1 MHNTLQSITIKVR
14 QYEKKDLTLDQKNA
28 VNAIKV
34 IVETYQAK
42 QNKGL
47 AFTLEDE
54 RVLNALE
61 IIVIIVDYM
70 VKDSSITLNAAK
82 VM

>member
-1 MHNTLQSITIKVR
+1 MHSTLQSITIKVR
-14 QYEKKDLTLDQKNA
+14 KLEKRDLTLDQQNV

-34 IVETYQAK
+34 IVESYQVK

-47 AFTLEDE
+47 AFTADDD

-61 IIVIIVDYM
+61 IIVNYM
-70 VKDSSITLNAAK
+70 VKDSSIT
-82 VM
+82 

>member
-14 QYEKKDLTLDQKNA
+14 QFEKNDLTPDQQNA

-34 IVETYQAK
+34 IVESYQSK
-42 QNKGL
+42 LNKGL
-47 AFTLEDE
+47 AFTLDDD

-61 IIVIIVDYM
+61 IIVVYM
-70 VKDSSITLNAAK
+70 VKDSSITLRASK
-82 VM
+82 EM

>member
-1 MHNTLQSITIKVR
+1 MHSTLQSITIKVR
-14 QYEKKDLTLDQKNA
+14 KLEKRDLTLDQQNV

-34 IVETYQAK
+34 IVESYQAK

-47 AFTLEDE
+47 ALTLDDD

-61 IIVIIVDYM
+61 IIVDYM
-70 VKDSSITLNAAK
+70 VKDSSIT
-82 VM
+82 